1 LVIALKRSELH
12 EQLYPQLNPI
22 KASVKASRFVN
33 CKDEDIWN
41 QFKKGDEDAFV
52 YIYNHYFTSLYNYGH
67 HLIKDSEE
75 VKDQIQDL
83 FIYIRAHRSGL
94 GQVKN
99 IRFYLYTSLR
109 RRLLGK
115 NLQSSFLQ
123 LIKGDH
129 ELGFEISLESSPEQK
144 WIEGKTDEDRMNQL
158 EAGLNKLT
166 PRQREAILH
175 FYYEGLSYEEIA
187 RLMHLNNT
195 KSARKLIYRA
205 LDTLKSVF
213 FKNHTIIIGPLLAAT
228 TSFLF

>member
-1 LVIALKRSELH
+1 MKRPELH
-12 EQLYPQLNPI
+12 SLMYAQSERVQ
-22 KASVKASRFVN
+22 ASSKESRFAN

-41 QFKKGDEDAFV
+41 LFKDGDEEAFV
-52 YIYNHYFTSLYNYGH
+52 YIYNHYFKALYNYGH

-115 NLQSSFLQ
+115 NLQGSFLQ

-158 EAGLNKLT
+158 ETGLNKLT
-166 PRQREAILH
+166 TRQREAILH
-175 FYYEGLSYEEIA
+175 FYYEGLSYEEVA
-187 RLMHLNNT
+187 RLMQLNNT

-205 LDTLKSVF
+205 LDTLKSAF
-213 FKNHTIIIGPLLAAT
+213 FKNHSVIFAPLMAAS